1 MSKYRIWTISILL
14 LFAAFASIG
23 VFEPTLTL
31 SSSFL
36 VNRSAATTFR
46 VLTQPASLNE
56 LVENVSKIEPLV
68 EHKDNIGNRYRILL
82 GEKGSSSEL
91 EGKLIQFVDLE
102 QFSYLYTT
110 HSVEIEVSY
119 TLVRAETATI
129 VQVARQ
135 VFPQSWWR
143 RSFLPLVS
151 RAEAAKKIRIND
163 RLVKSIESSPESLI
177 GDWIST
183 GSDGIEQMFSFRSD
197 GTVDWRVALG
207 ASVFPLSGLHWQR
220 KRPYSL
226 NSLT

>member
-1 MSKYRIWTISILL
+1 
-14 LFAAFASIG
+14 
-23 VFEPTLTL
+23 
-31 SSSFL
+31 
-36 VNRSAATTFR
+36 
-46 VLTQPASLNE
+46 
-56 LVENVSKIEPLV
+56 
-68 EHKDNIGNRYRILL
+68 
-82 GEKGSSSEL
+82 
-91 EGKLIQFVDLE
+91 LIQFNELE